1 MKKYIQPCINAV
13 VTVPELSICEGSK
26 DGVLTIH
33 NDVYSGDQLSKERN
47 HSFDADEW

>member
-13 VTVPELSICEGSK
+13 VTVPELSICDGSK

-33 NDVYSGDQLSKERN
+33 NGSYGGSQLSKETN

>member
-13 VTVPELSICEGSK
+13 VTVPELSICDGSN
-26 DGVLTIH
+26 VNALNIH
-33 NDVYSGDQLSKERN
+33 NDVYSGDQLSKEKN